1 MKKLT
6 AIIMVL
12 MLVLTGVCPA
22 FATTPTAPV
31 EEDIAP
37 ASDIMP
43 LVDYEGPFTTYVEE
57 IIVEYGIREGAN
69 VKFTNNKLTVSAG
82 AVNNSAATV
91 SSSYITVRINKYLPG
106 GTYVAIA
113 TQTIPVDGQSHAIVV
128 GMDIDPNA
136 VYMFSYSLNAGIGAL
151 VDVVAVG
158 YSYSL

>member
-6 AIIMVL
+6 AIIMVA

-43 LVDYEGPFTTYVEE
+43 LVDYVGPYTTYVEE
-57 IIVEYGIREGAN
+57 IIVAYGIFEGDN

-91 SSSYITVRINKYLPG
+91 SSSYVTVRLNKYLPG
-106 GTYVAIA
+106 GTYVTIA
-113 TQTIPVDGQSHAIVV
+113 SQRIPVDGESHAIVV
-128 GMDIDPNA
+128 GMDIDTNA
-136 VYMFSYSLNAGIGAL
+136 VYMFSYSLTSGNGAL
-151 VDVVAVG
+151 IDVVTVG
-158 YSYSL
+158 HSYSL